1 MYFWLKVLHISAM
14 ILWFAGLSFL
24 PRLFVARHRHARDGR
39 GAYFNK
45 VAKALFFHIAT
56 PAAVATIALGMA
68 LIAYGPTGA
77 WLVMKLV
84 VVTVA
89 VLLHLYMGVMLYEL
103 GQGRDR
109 HGAGF
114 YRVFGWLPWM
124 LLLVVAALTGAKP
137 MSVGELPAPPVAT
150 TIRACGNAAAAIAQG
165 AHAVG
170 GASSSSS
177 PCSSP

>member
-1 MYFWLKVLHISAM
+1 MYFWLKILHIAAM
-14 ILWFAGLSFL
+14 VLWFAGLSFL
-24 PRLFVARHRHARDGR
+24 PRLFMARHRNARDGR

-56 PAAVATIALGMA
+56 PAAVATIALGMV

-77 WLVMKLV
+77 WLAMKLV
-84 VVTVA
+84 AVSVA

-109 HGAGF
+109 HGVGF
-114 YRVFGWLPWM
+114 YRVFGWMPWV

-137 MSVGELPAPPVAT
+137 RTVGELPPPPVAT
-150 TIRACGNAAAAIAQG
+150 TRAACANGDTTIAMP

-170 GASSSSS
+170 GASSPSS

>member
-1 MYFWLKVLHISAM
+1 VYFWLKVLHISAM
-14 ILWFAGLSFL
+14 VLWFAGLSFL
-24 PRLFVARHRHARDGR
+24 PRLFVARHRNARDGR
-39 GAYFNK
+39 GTYFNK

-56 PAAVATIALGMA
+56 PAAVVSITLGMV

-114 YRVFGWLPWM
+114 YRVLGWLPW
-124 LLLVVAALTGAKP
+124 LLLLLVAALTGAKP
-137 MSVGELPAPPVAT
+137 RSIGELPPPPVAT
-150 TIRACGNAAAAIAQG
+150 VAQACDAMPRAGRD
-165 AHAVG
+165 HAVG
-170 GASSSSS
+170 GASSASS